1 MSKVTPFLMFNDQ
14 LEAAI
19 AFYTETFPDSK
30 VTNVARTGE
39 DGPITSAEFVV
50 GGQSFMGY
58 NGGPYFSFSQGFS
71 LYVDC
76 ENQAEVDEYWNK
88 LLDAGA
94 TTLQC
99 GWITDPFGVT
109 WQIVPKR
116 FMELIN
122 DPNPEKVKAVMDA
135 MMTMVKL
142 DVAALEEAYNQATQ

>member
-19 AFYTETFPDSK
+19 AFYTATFPDSSIK
-30 VTNVARTGE
+30 NVARTGK
-39 DGPITSAEFVV
+39 DGPITSAEFVI

-71 LYVDC
+71 LFVDC
-76 ENQAEVDEYWNK
+76 EDQEEVDQYWTK

-94 TTLQC
+94 TPSQC
-99 GWITDPFGVT
+99 GWITDPFGIT
-109 WQIVPKR
+109 WQIVPRR

-122 DPNPEKVKAVMDA
+122 DTNARKVQGVMDA

-142 DVAALEEAYNQATQ
+142 DVAALERAYNEA